1 MNKQITDK
9 TMCLLTMDGIEIW
22 ITKEQTEKINKIVQ
36 DKNNRFIKIGDERIN
51 SHSIS
56 GIYTGE
62 RIRHL
67 RRIKQG
73 WWQCEACGRWHPRGE
88 QCGCQGGKF

>member
-56 GIYTGE
+56 GIYTGNNTPF
-62 RIRHL
+62 
-67 RRIKQG
+67 K
-73 WWQCEACGRWHPRGE
+73 AD
-88 QCGCQGGKF
+88 